1 MFIKMEKFMDK
12 NTKMLIEN
20 LCNYYN
26 FQIQQ
31 FGNKNS
37 YLWGLVDKNNIPNR
51 IFIFFKKS
59 ERDNLKNILNEL
71 KSKNEEKIN
80 YIKVL
85 ITSNESEINRLEDNI
100 IVFDAKNNN
109 ILYVSDYI
117 RNDCKEIERLVAFQ
131 KSNEKDKKFYIVTY
145 SLIFVNVIVFLIS
158 VYLSKDIIDINPNV
172 LDYLGAK
179 DNALISNGEYY
190 RLLTSTFLHSGIIH
204 ITMNMYSLFAI
215 GPLVEKYYGRLRYIL
230 IYLLSGIF
238 ASLAS
243 FILSPYMSVGA
254 SGAIFGV
261 LGATLVMAYKLR
273 ERIGKSFLKNVMI
286 VVVVNL
292 IFSFSI
298 PNIDVY
304 AHLGGLVS
312 GVILSGIMYR
322 ERSL

>member
-1 MFIKMEKFMDK
+1 
-12 NTKMLIEN
+12 
-20 LCNYYN
+20 
-26 FQIQQ
+26 
-31 FGNKNS
+31 
-37 YLWGLVDKNNIPNR
+37 
-51 IFIFFKKS
+51 
-59 ERDNLKNILNEL
+59 
-71 KSKNEEKIN
+71 
-80 YIKVL
+80 
-85 ITSNESEINRLEDNI
+85 
-100 IVFDAKNNN
+100 
-109 ILYVSDYI
+109 
-117 RNDCKEIERLVAFQ
+117 
-131 KSNEKDKKFYIVTY
+131 
-145 SLIFVNVIVFLIS
+145 VFLIS

>member
-1 MFIKMEKFMDK
+1 MDK
-12 NTKMLIEN
+12 NTKILIEN
-20 LCNYYN
+20 LCNYYK
-26 FQIQQ
+26 FQIVQ
-31 FGNKNS
+31 FGKKNN

-51 IFIFFKKS
+51 IFIFFKKN
-59 ERDNLKNILNEL
+59 ERDNMENILNEL
-71 KSKNEEKIN
+71 ESKNDEKIK

-85 ITSNESEINRLEDNI
+85 ITSNGSEINRLEDNI

-172 LDYLGAK
+172 LEYLGAK
-179 DNALISNGEYY
+179 DNVLISNGEYY
-190 RLLTSTFLHSGIIH
+190 RLLTSIFLHSGIIH

-215 GPLVEKYYGRLRYIL
+215 GPLVEKYYGRFRYIF
-230 IYLLSGIF
+230 IYILSGIF
-238 ASLAS
+238 ASLTS
-243 FILSPYMSVGA
+243 FIFSPYMSVGA

-286 VVVVNL
+286 VIVVNL

>member
-1 MFIKMEKFMDK
+1 MDK

-20 LCNYYN
+20 LCSCYN

-59 ERDNLKNILNEL
+59 ERDNLENILNEL
-71 KSKNEEKIN
+71 KSKNEKKIN

-117 RNDCKEIERLVAFQ
+117 RNDCREIERIVAFQ

-215 GPLVEKYYGRLRYIL
+215 GPLVEKYYGRFRYIL
-230 IYLLSGIF
+230 IYILSGIF
-238 ASLAS
+238 ASLTS
-243 FILSPYMSVGA
+243 FIFSPYMSVGA

-322 ERSL
+322 ERNL

>member
-59 ERDNLKNILNEL
+59 ERDNLENILNEL

-117 RNDCKEIERLVAFQ
+117 RNDCREIERIVAFQ

-172 LDYLGAK
+172 LEYLGAK
-179 DNALISNGEYY
+179 DNALISNGQYY

-230 IYLLSGIF
+230 IYILSGIF

-312 GVILSGIMYR
+312 GVILSGILYR
-322 ERSL
+322 EGSL